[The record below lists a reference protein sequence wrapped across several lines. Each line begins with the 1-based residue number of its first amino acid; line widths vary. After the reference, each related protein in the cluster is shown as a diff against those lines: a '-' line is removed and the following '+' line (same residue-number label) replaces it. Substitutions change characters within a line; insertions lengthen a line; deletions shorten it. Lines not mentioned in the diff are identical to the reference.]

1 MLAPTAG
8 NVSLRTVSSSRPQL
22 FRTESQ
28 QSAAASDDY
37 FSLSSRTTATRS
49 ASGASEATIMRY
61 ATPNSHPVSQISSP
75 AVSRTLLAPPPP
87 AVPRAEQNAEIL
99 AEPRQTFVT
108 NIDSGSQ
115 STENKGTEVELDG
128 TRGKAVRDSYAG
140 REPTPGMDD
149 SPYIR
154 FAINQLTHD
163 DDPRRSSDS
172 ARETAPTGRLLWD
185 GGLGQF
191 VRAVTP
197 PAQQQLPP
205 QFPRDRSPQASV
217 DPEAFVAVDPP
228 EGNLIY
234 PPLDFVPVVLRPWA
248 LSIVI
253 LCVLL
258 MIAGIGF
265 SNAWSRDHQGLW
277 EYDGR
282 GGSRYFVVQF
292 LPQLLGILISLLTF
306 VIQAAV
312 YRIMPF
318 AIMAS
323 ERPFKKT
330 LQALPTLP
338 KNFLL
343 PDLSQVINGETLV
356 GFALFT
362 IWLSNFIAV
371 PLLSCFFQAKW
382 FAGNADGEWR
392 WAAVRSVGW
401 ALIAIY
407 TLLALGLILLM
418 LRFFRTWSGLMWDP
432 VCLADLIT
440 VIQRS
445 NVLPDFEDTETTSD
459 VSTALRSR
467 ALRLGY
473 WQLSQGRSPEVFYG
487 IGEPGATVGNPSL
500 HIGAKYRRDHVSK
513 VSFDAEKNGSQD
525 LYSPSIRYQWAPWF
539 LRRAPVIIWT
549 MTICAL
555 FIAFVVVSF
564 VNNAVEEGFPPR
576 LTTRPSSSAFSSSN
590 FLYSFIPALIGNCLF
605 LAWQHIDLYFRA
617 LQPFAMLSSPEGAS
631 AEQSLLLAYPS
642 LLPIHV
648 TITAVTNK
656 HYKVAWISL
665 ISVISGAIPIL
676 AGGVFIA
683 LTYPGN
689 EIKIAS
695 LMPAFYAIVVFCA
708 IYMASFISIWPGR
721 RRYLPHDIGTLAD
734 QMSFLYQSPLLSD
747 KLLREPRSKTD
758 LVTRLVITPPGDRDY
773 PRYGFGIPG
782 GLYLPM
788 EDTVTALF
796 FNSYI
801 YTPRDP
807 MVRMGSME
815 LLPQLYAA
823 APFSSHLHMS
833 SLAVAFFS
841 VAAWTRQ
848 GRLLQEADRFFGK
861 ALSRTR
867 QALQGDVEQNYDEIL
882 MTLMLL
888 YIYECFTSIKEN
900 KPSPKHHLRGAIA
913 VINSCGSRRPNTPL
927 ADTLT
932 NAVQKEIILT
942 ATTNSQVPLFKIPE
956 VWPLSP
962 PVPQLASSRLTMIS
976 TKLVELRERW
986 EGFAARTEPMDLSE
1000 VESILFEA
1008 RLIDDQFSAWTLS
1021 LPKHWDPAP
1030 ASSIPESVRDAGL
1043 YQGRCDCYTDSWIAE
1058 TWNEYRTY
1066 RLAVQNIIFRC
1077 LCLLSN
1083 CADDIQ
1089 STTETIYALAV
1100 DICATV
1106 PFFLGSQTGSMRIT
1120 DHRVEYPQADWG
1132 RTNSASRQQTAPL
1145 VGGWFVIYPLQSLCS
1160 AETLPD
1166 DLVKWAHG
1174 QVNETNSNSVK
1185 MVLSWFTSSSSPI
1198 PSGPEPTFSSPSSPP
1213 PSPPPPPPPQQQQPP
1228 AEPPKED
1235 LPKLWTPQTNTK
1247 LFFGGALFFTL
1258 SLLTTRRALVRR
1270 FNAMIPPYYTSSIYH
1285 KPKVNGGGEAFEA
1298 LHLATINVLSFAMMA
1313 SGGVLWAMGVNSLDD
1328 MRSYVRKR
1336 MLEGHDH
1343 SLGEADKVVEKDL
1356 EEWVAK
1362 YLGKRIEDG
1371 KLKDLEKGGGGS
1383 GGQKEST

>member
-1 MLAPTAG
+1 MLAPAAG

-49 ASGASEATIMRY
+49 ASGASRATIMRY
-61 ATPNSHPVSQISSP
+61 ATPNSHPVSRNSSP
-75 AVSRTLLAPPPP
+75 TVSRTLLASPPT
-87 AVPRAEQNAEIL
+87 VPRAEQNANIP
-99 AEPRQTFVT
+99 AQQRDTFVT
-108 NIDSGSQ
+108 NIDRTPQ
-115 STENKGTEVELDG
+115 STEDKGTNLGLSLDG
-128 TRGKAVRDSYAG
+128 AGGGAVRYSYAG

-154 FAINQLTHD
+154 FAINQLTREGED
-163 DDPRRSSDS
+163 ENPRRSSES
-172 ARETAPTGRLLWD
+172 GRESTPTGRLLWD
-185 GGLGQF
+185 GSLGHF

-197 PAQQQLPP
+197 NQQQLP
-205 QFPRDRSPQASV
+205 RERSPQTSV
-217 DPEAFVAVDPP
+217 DPEVFVAVEPP
-228 EGNLIY
+228 EGNLIH
-234 PPLDFVPVVLRPWA
+234 PPLDFVPIVLRPWA
-248 LSIVI
+248 LSIAI
-253 LCVLL
+253 FCVLL
-258 MIAGIGF
+258 MIAAIGF
-265 SNAWSRDHQGLW
+265 SNSWSQDHQGIW
-277 EYDGR
+277 GYNGR

-292 LPQLLGILISLLTF
+292 LPQLLGVFISLITF
-306 VIQAAV
+306 VIQAAI
-312 YRIMPF
+312 YRVMPF

-323 ERPFKKT
+323 ERPFNKT
-330 LQALPTLP
+330 LQGLPTIP

-343 PDLSQVINGETLV
+343 PDLSYLIHGEALV
-356 GFALFT
+356 GLSLFT

-371 PLLSCFFQAKW
+371 PLLSCFFQVKW
-382 FAGNADGEWR
+382 FVTNGGGDWH
-392 WAAVRSVGW
+392 WAAVRAVGW
-401 ALIAIY
+401 TLIAVY
-407 TLLALGLILLM
+407 SLLAVGLISLM

-440 VIQRS
+440 IIQRS
-445 NVLPDFEDTETTSD
+445 NILPDFENKETATD
-459 VSTALRSR
+459 VGKTLNSR
-467 ALRLGY
+467 TLRLGY
-473 WQLSQGRSPEVFYG
+473 WQLSQGRHPEIFYG
-487 IGEPGATVGNPSL
+487 IGESGGTVGNPSL
-500 HIGAKYRRDHVSK
+500 HIAAKYRRDHLSK
-513 VSFDAEKNGSQD
+513 VSFDAEKDGSHD
-525 LYSPSIRYQWAPWF
+525 LYSPSVRYQWTPWF
-539 LRRAPVIIWT
+539 LRKISVVIWT
-549 MTICAL
+549 GIICAL

-564 VNNAVEEGFPPR
+564 VHNAVEEGFHPHLP
-576 LTTRPSSSAFSSSN
+576 TRPSSSAFSSSN
-590 FLYSFIPALIGNCLF
+590 FLYSFIPGLIGNSLF

-617 LQPFAMLSSPEGAS
+617 LQPFVTLSSPEGAS

-642 LLPIHV
+642 LLPVQV
-648 TITAVTNK
+648 TITAAVNK

-683 LTYPGN
+683 LTYPEN
-689 EIKIAS
+689 EIKITP
-695 LMPAFYAIVVFCA
+695 LMPAFYAIVGFCA
-708 IYMASFISIWPGR
+708 VYMASFLSIWPGR
-721 RRYLPHDIGTLAD
+721 RRYLPHDICTLAD

-773 PRYGFGIPG
+773 PRYGFGIYIPG

-796 FNSYI
+796 FNSYV

-823 APFSSHLHMS
+823 APFDSHLHMS
-833 SLAVAFFS
+833 ALAVAFFS

-848 GRLLQEADRFFGK
+848 ENLLQEAHRFFGK

-867 QALQGDVEQNYDEIL
+867 HALQGDVQQNYDEIL

-888 YIYECFTSIKEN
+888 YIFELFTSIKEN
-900 KPSPKHHLRGAIA
+900 RPSPKHHLRGALA
-913 VINSCGSRRPNTPL
+913 LVNSCSPGRRNSPL
-927 ADTLT
+927 SDTLT
-932 NAVQKEIILT
+932 NAIQKEIILSVIMDG
-942 ATTNSQVPLFKIPE
+942 NSQLLKIPE

-962 PVPQLASSRLTMIS
+962 PIPQLASSRLTMIS
-976 TKLVELRERW
+976 TNLVKLRESWMR
-986 EGFAARTEPMDLSE
+986 FSARDGPVNLHKVEAILSE
-1000 VESILFEA
+1000 A
-1008 RLIDDQFSAWTLS
+1008 RHIDDLFSAWTLS
-1021 LPKHWDPAP
+1021 LPKHWDPTP
-1030 ASSIPESVRDAGL
+1030 ASFIPQTVRDAGL

-1077 LCLLSN
+1077 LCLMSS
-1083 CADDIQ
+1083 CAVDIQ
-1089 STTETIYALAV
+1089 STTAIIYTLAT

-1106 PFFLGSQTGSMRIT
+1106 PFFLGSQTGSMQIT
-1120 DHRVEYPQADWG
+1120 DSRVEYPLADWG
-1132 RTNSASRQQTAPL
+1132 RTSSASRQQTAPL
-1145 VGGWFVIYPLQSLCS
+1145 VGGWFIIYPLQSLCS
-1160 AETLPD
+1160 AETLPE
-1166 DLVKWAHG
+1166 DLIHWAQG
-1174 QVNETNSNSVK
+1174 QVQRTIK
-1185 MVLSWFTSSSSPI
+1185 MVLSWFRSDSAPK
-1198 PSGPEPTFSSPSSPP
+1198 PSEPEPTSSQLPP
-1213 PSPPPPPPPQQQQPP
+1213 PAAA
-1228 AEPPKED
+1228 AEPPKEETTD

-1270 FNAMIPPYYTSSIYH
+1270 HNAMIPPYYTSSIHH

-1328 MRSYVRKR
+1328 MRSYVRTR
-1336 MLEGHDH
+1336 MIAGETEL
-1343 SLGEADKVVEKDL
+1343 SEADKVVEKDL

-1371 KLKDLEKGGGGS
+1371 KLKDLERGS
-1383 GGQKEST
+1383 GGEGKKST